1 MLAMKEGSMEQ
12 IPVPIP
18 GLHCI
23 QDAITP
29 AYHDSLITIIDQQ
42 PWLTDL
48 RRRVQ
53 HYGYRY
59 DYKSRSVDASQFL
72 GPLPDWS
79 MPFLEQLQ
87 QAGLIEQ
94 QPDQL
99 IINEYEPGQGI
110 SPHIDCRPCFGE
122 VIMSLTLNSSCIME
136 FTRAEEKI
144 ELLLEPRSL
153 LMMRGE
159 ARHVWKH
166 GIPARKKDVYAG
178 KSIERKRRISLTFR
192 TIVLQ

>member
-1 MLAMKEGSMEQ
+1 MKQ
-12 IPVPIP
+12 ILVPLV
-18 GLHCI
+18 GLQLI

-29 AYHDSLITIIDQQ
+29 EYHDSLITIIDQQ

-87 QAGLIEQ
+87 QAGFIEQ
-94 QPDQL
+94 FPDQL
-99 IINEYEPGQGI
+99 IVNEYEPGQGI
-110 SPHIDCRPCFGE
+110 SPHIDCRPCFGD
-122 VIMSLTLNSSCIME
+122 VIFSLTLGSTCIME
-136 FTRAEEKI
+136 FTHAEEKTP
-144 ELLLEPRSL
+144 LFLEPRSVL
-153 LMMRGE
+153 IMQGE
-159 ARHVWKH
+159 ARQIWKH
-166 GIPARKKDVYAG
+166 AIPGRKTDIYAG
-178 KSIERKRRISLTFR
+178 KSFERKRRISLTFR
-192 TIVLQ
+192 TIALQ